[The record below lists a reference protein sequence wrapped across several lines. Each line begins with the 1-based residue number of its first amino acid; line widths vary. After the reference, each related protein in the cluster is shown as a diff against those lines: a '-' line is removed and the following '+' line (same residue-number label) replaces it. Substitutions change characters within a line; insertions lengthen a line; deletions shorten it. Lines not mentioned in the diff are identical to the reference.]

1 MARILAMHLAI
12 SRPLGADEHE
22 VTGSI
27 RFEYGV
33 LQYVRK
39 IDCKVLVPAEYTSI
53 ADQYDHILMCLSE
66 QFSKLSNAELITE
79 AIKTAS
85 YI

>member
-1 MARILAMHLAI
+1 MARILAAHLAI
-12 SRPLGADEHE
+12 SKPLGADEYE
-22 VTGSI
+22 VSGSL

-39 IDCKVLVPAEYTSI
+39 IDARVMIPHEYTSV
-53 ADQYDHILMCLSE
+53 ADQWDHVLMCLSE
-66 QFSKLSNAELITE
+66 QFAKISNAELIQE
-79 AIKTAS
+79 AMQTAS